1 MPVSKRLVLIASLL
15 AVVAAVSAQPASASR
30 FLLKGIYDEANT
42 LYGNPDATFRMLGQ
56 LRTKAIRINLHWGGR
71 FEVAGID
78 PTVRPRDPNDG
89 QYKWELYDRAVLYA
103 AQYKIKVVFSI
114 VGTPNWA
121 NGKKGPRVA
130 PTARY
135 MSQLRDFA
143 YAAATRYSGRYRRVR
158 DGRLLPAV
166 KHWIAWNEPN
176 NPIWLTPQYRG
187 RTRTIVSARTYAKI
201 CNAVVTGVKLT
212 MLKNEKVACGVT
224 APRGNNSPR
233 SSRPS
238 VSPLAFLRAMK
249 RAGAKGFDAY
259 AHHPYYGRPSE
270 TPMSR
275 PAGARGANATA
286 VTLGNFSTLVS
297 EVTRLYGKRMR
308 FWITEYG
315 YQTRPGDRVFGVTYA
330 KQAAYL
336 RQAYNMARKH
346 PRIDMFLWFML
357 KDDTNRVI
365 GWQSGFLTAKGVRK
379 PSFRVFRA
387 LR

>member
-1 MPVSKRLVLIASLL
+1 MTKRLVLIASLV
-15 AVVAAVSAQPASASR
+15 AVVAVAAAFAQPAPASR

-42 LYGNPDATFRMLGQ
+42 LYGNPDRTYRMLGQ

-71 FEVAGID
+71 FAVAGVD

-89 QYKWELYDRAVLYA
+89 QYNWELYDRAALYA
-103 AQYKIKVVFSI
+103 AQYKIKIVFSI
-114 VGTPNWA
+114 VGTPDWA

-143 YAAATRYSGRYRRVR
+143 YAAATRYSGRYRRVF

-187 RTRTIVSARTYAKI
+187 RTIVSARNYAKI
-201 CNAVVTGVKLT
+201 CNAIVTGVKLT
-212 MLKNEKVACGVT
+212 LIKGEKVACGVT
-224 APRGNNSPR
+224 APRGNNAPR
-233 SSRPS
+233 SKRPS

-259 AHHPYYGRPSE
+259 AHHPYYGKPSE

-275 PAGARGANATA
+275 PPGARSANPTA
-286 VTLGNFSTLVS
+286 ITLGNFNVLVA
-297 EVTRLYGKRMR
+297 EVTRLYGKRVR

-315 YQTRPGDRVFGVTYA
+315 YQTPPDRVFGVSFA

-336 RQAYNMARKH
+336 RQSYTMARRH

-365 GWQSGFLTAKGVRK
+365 GWQSGFLTAKGARK
-379 PSFRVFRA
+379 PSYNVFRS